1 MSEPGVSIEAIGRA
15 PVEQPA
21 LENLPANVDPLTGQ
35 DRKLTQHLGRVGQFI
50 GGGPEKA
57 GNIAYIVIVAAFIV
71 LILAVAASY
80 AADSEKLAPILDKIA
95 TGSFSIIT
103 GAVGYIFGS
112 AKDKQ

>member
-1 MSEPGVSIEAIGRA
+1 MSEPGVSVDAIGRA
-15 PVEQPA
+15 PIEHPVPEKI
-21 LENLPANVDPLTGQ
+21 PANVDPLTGQ
-35 DRKLTQHLGRVGQFI
+35 DKKLNQHLGRVGQFI

-71 LILAVAASY
+71 LILSIIAAYVANG
-80 AADSEKLAPILDKIA
+80 DKLAPILDKIA

-112 AKDKQ
+112 SKDSK